1 MNASFKDNYLLVKF
15 NDYYQLIYN
24 YNLMK
29 DFFSI
34 SVNANKKKLLID
46 FNNCII
52 ISTIDD
58 QILLYN
64 VFKSFQLLC
73 EKKMIYAENCNI
85 DNILVIHNNINKQYF
100 IFGPKLSKVQGNI
113 FDIINK
119 VPGKSVIKDILDLSY
134 LVFTP
139 DVNFQ
144 SIDNY
149 LYNKNI
155 SFVIGKTKDTKSYP
169 IKTMT
174 KKYSKYLTN
183 VINFI
188 KTNKD
193 EIANADY
200 IIISKNNIDL
210 SIIDNEII
218 KSLKNYL
225 IIGNK
230 TEKTLMS
237 SNISS
242 TIKTLYEKNLTG
254 IRDIDITKIY
264 SSYDT
269 IILRSKF
276 LVEII
281 DNIEDYDIEELSIIL
296 SYYDKI

>member
-119 VPGKSVIKDILDLSY
+119 VPGKSVIKDILDLYNLIDDRNWFIQPSC
-134 LVFTP
+134 FT
-139 DVNFQ
+139 
-144 SIDNY
+144 
-149 LYNKNI
+149 KG
-155 SFVIGKTKDTKSYP
+155 IG
-169 IKTMT
+169 IQ
-174 KKYSKYLTN
+174 
-183 VINFI
+183 
-188 KTNKD
+188 
-193 EIANADY
+193 
-200 IIISKNNIDL
+200 
-210 SIIDNEII
+210 
-218 KSLKNYL
+218 
-225 IIGNK
+225 
-230 TEKTLMS
+230 
-237 SNISS
+237 
-242 TIKTLYEKNLTG
+242 
-254 IRDIDITKIY
+254 DI
-264 SSYDT
+264 
-269 IILRSKF
+269 
-276 LVEII
+276 
-281 DNIEDYDIEELSIIL
+281 
-296 SYYDKI
+296 

>member
-1 MNASFKDNYLLVKF
+1 
-15 NDYYQLIYN
+15 
-24 YNLMK
+24 
-29 DFFSI
+29 
-34 SVNANKKKLLID
+34 
-46 FNNCII
+46 
-52 ISTIDD
+52 
-58 QILLYN
+58 
-64 VFKSFQLLC
+64 
-73 EKKMIYAENCNI
+73 
-85 DNILVIHNNINKQYF
+85 
-100 IFGPKLSKVQGNI
+100 
-113 FDIINK
+113 
-119 VPGKSVIKDILDLSY
+119 
-134 LVFTP
+134 
-139 DVNFQ
+139 
-144 SIDNY
+144 
-149 LYNKNI
+149 
-155 SFVIGKTKDTKSYP
+155 
-169 IKTMT
+169 
-174 KKYSKYLTN
+174 N

-188 KTNKD
+188 KRNKD